1 MRGSRHP
8 ETEERGAALAAGQV
22 VSPNSVLTH
31 EMPIFG
37 HFSMKAHS
45 ASHSFPISNNGLHAS
60 RLSPTTSG
68 IYQGGKK
75 RKKESKLFCKKYHL
89 KEEKNPDDAFQ

>member
-60 RLSPTTSG
+60 RLSALLQLPDHQW
-68 IYQGGKK
+68 YLPGGKK
-75 RKKESKLFCKKYHL
+75 
-89 KEEKNPDDAFQ
+89 EEKRIEAVL